1 MKQNLKTIVVAL
13 VLIAAATAFPLLKAS
28 AQVSGPLTPHRRQ
41 LAAGSIQI
49 DVDMVL
55 VNASVTDAYGHV
67 VLDLEKTNFRL
78 FEDNIEQ
85 EILSFSHEDV
95 PASIG
100 LLFDTSGSMA
110 DKMDAAQ
117 QAVVNFLKKSNPDDE
132 FFLISFNSHAELT
145 SRFTSDIQQLQQRMT
160 SLKADGRTAL
170 LDAINMG
177 MELLRSARHDRHIL
191 LVLSDGGDN
200 HSRHHLPEIRR
211 LLEESDCQLYA
222 LGIFDPRDMKRT
234 TEEREG
240 PGLLSELAELTGGHV
255 FQSAKLS
262 ELADLAGKIGAELR
276 SQYILGYKPAGVRH
290 DGRWHPIK
298 VSVRP
303 TSDPPLTARARMGY
317 YSPRD

>member
-1 MKQNLKTIVVAL
+1 MKQHPKTTYLAL
-13 VLIAAATAFPLLKAS
+13 LAAAITFPLLTAG
-28 AQVSGPLTPHRRQ
+28 AQVNGPLAPQKRQ
-41 LAAGSIQI
+41 PAAGSIQI

-55 VNASVTDAYGHV
+55 VNASVTDDNGHPV
-67 VLDLEKTNFRL
+67 PNLEKKNFRL

-85 EILSFSHEDV
+85 EILTFSNEDV

-100 LLFDTSGSMA
+100 LLFDTSGSMS
-110 DKMDAAQ
+110 DKMDASR
-117 QAVVNFLKKSNPDDE
+117 QAVVNFLQKSHPEDE
-132 FFLISFNSHAELT
+132 FFLISFDSHAELT

-160 SLKADGRTAL
+160 SLKPDGRTAL
-170 LDAINMG
+170 LDAIYLG
-177 MELLRSARHDRHIL
+177 MEQMRNARHERHIL

-222 LGIFDPRDMKRT
+222 LGIFDSRDMKRT
-234 TEEREG
+234 SEEREG
-240 PGLLSELAELTGGHV
+240 PSLLSELAEMTGGHV

-262 ELADLAGKIGAELR
+262 ELADLAGKIGTELR
-276 SQYILGYKPAGVRH
+276 SQYILGYKPTDVRH

-298 VSVRP
+298 VRLRP
-303 TSDPPLTARARMGY
+303 ANDPPLTARARTGY